1 MYIYNEPDRALLAQR
16 TEQFAGQVNRYLAG
30 ELAEDEFQQLRLR
43 NGLYMELHAP
53 MLRVAIP
60 YGLLSSGQLRALAR

>member
-1 MYIYNEPDRALLAQR
+1 MYIYNEPDRTLLAQR
-16 TEQFAGQVNRYLAG
+16 TGQFAGQVTRYLAG

-60 YGLLSSGQLRALAR
+60 YGLLSSGQLRD